1 MQCDYPDRI
10 HKDVEYDHLQD
21 TGVVSCGFSVSELLK
36 NLGQVM
42 TCLHLIKQPEVNIPV
57 WHVYF
62 CLLVEPGGI
71 EPPTSC
77 VQSRRSPS

>member
-1 MQCDYPDRI
+1 MI
-10 HKDVEYDHLQD
+10 ILQD
-21 TGVVSCGFSVSELLK
+21 TGVVSCGFSISELLK
-36 NLGQVM
+36 NLGQVIA
-42 TCLHLIKQPEVNIPV
+42 CLHLIKQSEINIPIRY
-57 WHVYF
+57 VYF